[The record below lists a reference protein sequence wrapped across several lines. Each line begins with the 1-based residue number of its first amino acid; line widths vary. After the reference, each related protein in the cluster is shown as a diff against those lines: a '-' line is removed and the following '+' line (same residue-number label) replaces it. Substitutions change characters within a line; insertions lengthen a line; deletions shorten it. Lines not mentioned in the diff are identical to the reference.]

1 MTSLPAKTYGITNR
15 GIIEE
20 GFMAD
25 IVIFDPNTI
34 QDKATFVKPH
44 QYPVGIPYVIL
55 NGQLAVD
62 EKKYMNILAGE
73 VLRKNEIQ

>member
-1 MTSLPAKTYGITNR
+1 MESPTGENRRRLYGR
-15 GIIEE
+15 YCH
-20 GFMAD
+20 
-25 IVIFDPNTI
+25 FDPNTI
-34 QDKATFVKPH
+34 EDKATFVKPH

-62 EKKYMNILAGE
+62 EEKFMNILAGK